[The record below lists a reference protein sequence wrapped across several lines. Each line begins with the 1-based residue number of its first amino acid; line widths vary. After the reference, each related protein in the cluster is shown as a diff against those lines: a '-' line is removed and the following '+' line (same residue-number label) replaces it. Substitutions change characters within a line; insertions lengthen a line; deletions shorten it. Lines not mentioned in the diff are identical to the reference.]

1 MAGRYRGITLILI
14 SYLLMTGETVAIHQ
28 IGEAATPLQFIL
40 MRNLGGIVLVT
51 ILARRIGIGLA
62 VYRTGTLWL
71 QFTRAA
77 LTMISLWCL
86 FYGFA
91 VLPLADATAVTYTRA
106 VFLSL
111 FAAVILKER
120 VNSTRWVAILIGVI
134 GGLIVIRPAF
144 VAWRPDYLVAL
155 AGAGLNAGSMV
166 ATKALER
173 RDSTL
178 TIMTWLTTLS
188 MIACIPAFFQPW
200 PPIETLPWM
209 LAISAMGTTG
219 LYVGLL
225 AIKAAELSV
234 LAPFDYTRLIMA
246 ALFGLIFF
254 HETPDLTGF
263 IGAAVITIA
272 CLAVTATIRPAAS
285 PRSASP
291 LP

>member
-1 MAGRYRGITLILI
+1 MNGRYRGIVLILI

-28 IGEAATPLQFIL
+28 IGEAASPLQFIL
-40 MRNLGGIVLVT
+40 MRNLGGLVLIC
-51 ILARRIGIGLA
+51 ILARRIGLR

-71 QFTRAA
+71 QFARAA

-106 VFLSL
+106 VFLSVL
-111 FAAVILKER
+111 AAVILKER
-120 VNSTRWVAILIGVI
+120 VNGTRWLAILIGI
-134 GGLIVIRPAF
+134 AGGLIVIRPAF
-144 VAWRPDYLVAL
+144 VAWRPDYLIAL

-166 ATKALER
+166 ATKTLER

-188 MIACIPAFFQPW
+188 TIVCIPAIFEPW
-200 PPIETLPWM
+200 PPIAMLPWL
-209 LAISAMGTTG
+209 LAISVLGTSG
-219 LYVGLL
+219 LYIGLM

-246 ALFGLIFF
+246 AVLGLIFF
-254 HETPDLTGF
+254 HEVPDLTGF

-272 CLAVTATIRPAAS
+272 CMAVTVTVRPDAVS
-285 PRSASP
+285 RPVP
-291 LP
+291 